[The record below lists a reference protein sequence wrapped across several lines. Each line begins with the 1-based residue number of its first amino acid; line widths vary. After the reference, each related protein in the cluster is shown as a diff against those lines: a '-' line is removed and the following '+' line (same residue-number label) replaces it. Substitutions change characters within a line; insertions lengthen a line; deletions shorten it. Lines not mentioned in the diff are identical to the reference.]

1 MFKLNNQLY
10 KIIKRIQNNENNKLK
25 TIQLYN
31 GSSKIINLLHNNTIL
46 LYNGKTMVPINI
58 TTNKLN
64 VTMGQFVYKRI
75 SHNYKEKHSKK
86 KK

>member
-25 TIQLYN
+25 SIQLYN

-46 LYNGKTMVPINI
+46 LY
-58 TTNKLN
+58 
-64 VTMGQFVYKRI
+64 
-75 SHNYKEKHSKK
+75 KEKHSKK